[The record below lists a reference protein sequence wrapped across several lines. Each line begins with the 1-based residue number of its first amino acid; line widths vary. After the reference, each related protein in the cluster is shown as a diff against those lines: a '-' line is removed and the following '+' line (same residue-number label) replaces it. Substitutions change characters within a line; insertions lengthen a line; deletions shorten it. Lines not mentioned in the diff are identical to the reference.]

1 MMTLQPTF
9 AATSGSIQ
17 IDVASRRTETLDLD
31 LRFDL
36 QGEPWE
42 AMQSNVV
49 LPFAIM
55 CRQGW
60 QTHRIE
66 QIRLSFSPLLQS
78 YELVYVKRNTK
89 QHFRVKV
96 ELLKAFEHPRA
107 IALGKQG
114 CERVRVE
121 LERAKLPAPLR
132 LPALLQSAWQIDSA
146 WANVQIGND

>member
-1 MMTLQPTF
+1 MTACQPVF
-9 AATSGSIQ
+9 SATSGSIQ
-17 IDVASRRTETLDLD
+17 IDMASRRTETLDLD

-36 QGEPWE
+36 QGEPLA

-49 LPFAIM
+49 LPFAIV
-55 CRQGW
+55 CQQGW
-60 QTHRIE
+60 QTRRIE

-78 YELVYVKRNTK
+78 YELVYVKRNTR

-107 IALGKQG
+107 IALGKLS

>member
-1 MMTLQPTF
+1 MIALQSGF
-9 AATSGSIQ
+9 AATAGAIQ
-17 IDVASRRTETLDLD
+17 IEATSRRAETLDLD

-36 QGEPWE
+36 QGEPLA
-42 AMQSNVV
+42 AMQSNIV
-49 LPFAIM
+49 LPFVIV
-55 CRQGW
+55 CQQDWR
-60 QTHRIE
+60 THRVE

-107 IALGKQG
+107 IALGKLG

-132 LPALLQSAWQIDSA
+132 LPALLQSAWQIDSP